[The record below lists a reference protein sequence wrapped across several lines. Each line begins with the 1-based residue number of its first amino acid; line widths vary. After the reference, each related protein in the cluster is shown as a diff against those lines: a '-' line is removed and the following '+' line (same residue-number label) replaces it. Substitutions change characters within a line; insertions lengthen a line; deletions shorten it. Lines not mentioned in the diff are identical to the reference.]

1 MSDERPWAA
10 PPAFSV
16 PMVYADNVLNVSVA
30 DHVVKMYLI
39 KDDPSP
45 SAPDTVAQRTPT
57 AELIMPIDGFIRAAI
72 FFELTLNEM
81 VSRGLFRREEVDNL
95 RKAVMASRPFQGTDK
110 C

>member
-1 MSDERPWAA
+1 
-10 PPAFSV
+10 
-16 PMVYADNVLNVSVA
+16 
-30 DHVVKMYLI
+30 
-39 KDDPSP
+39 
-45 SAPDTVAQRTPT
+45 
-57 AELIMPIDGFIRAAI
+57 LIMPIDGFIRAAI